1 MGETSEVIMKKIL
14 IVILCL
20 CLSLIL
26 VGCETSKVSTP
37 KPPAIETCN
46 LTAYKKYAQPLMQE
60 FSNILDQ
67 TDIRDASSRKITK
80 SSLES
85 LLTRINQVKC
95 KSDFPLKQETLV
107 YSVKHMLDAINYMD
121 KGAYEE
127 ATLSINKSL
136 VNVENFQDWTVDV
149 E

>member
-1 MGETSEVIMKKIL
+1 MKKFLIL
-14 IVILCL
+14 VLCL
-20 CLSLIL
+20 CFSLGL

-46 LTAYKKYAQPLMQE
+46 LTTYKKYAQPLMQE
-60 FSNILDQ
+60 FSGILDQ
-67 TDIRDASSRKITK
+67 IDIRDASSRKTTK

-107 YSVKHMLDAINYMD
+107 YSVKHMIDAINYID
-121 KGAYEE
+121 KGNYEE

-136 VNVENFQDWTVDV
+136 LNVENFQDWSIDVD
-149 E
+149 